1 MERYT
6 STGMT
11 RGTKAVKKTFQAL
24 AGGLAVSGVISTAI
38 GETAEDD
45 LREKTLGIEKVSC
58 SRPTNLKKTNLKKTR
73 GILKRDKNSGLA
85 SMGRAYYLRV
95 VTGT

>member
-1 MERYT
+1 MERCT

-11 RGTKAVKKTFQAL
+11 RATKAVKKTFQAL
-24 AGGLAVSGVISTAI
+24 AGGLAVCGVISTAI

-58 SRPTNLKKTNLKKTR
+58 SRPTNLNYLQLKTR
-73 GILKRDKNSGLA
+73 GKDKNSGLA
-85 SMGRAYYLRV
+85 SMGRAYYLTV